1 MNGIPFSKCVK
12 LIRVCKV
19 PLRHGNHLKE
29 LCFLAK
35 HYWTILITYIVMQ
48 LSGLLGVP
56 LLQKLN
62 IADPVVIWSVF
73 SFLTALVIM
82 LFLLRSTP
90 DVPFERSTRVSG
102 GQAVGW
108 SILGVFMAYA
118 SQIVA
123 AMIEMNVLGIDPGSE
138 NTEMLI
144 EVAKASPIF
153 IIVTSI
159 IGPILEEIV
168 FRKVIFGSLYKRFN
182 FWIAGILSSV
192 IFAAIHFDFSH
203 LLIYTA
209 MGLTFAF
216 LYVKTKRLIVPIIAH
231 MTMNTFVVLINV
243 YFADDIMEM
252 EKQLNQTQS
261 FIGGLFS

>member
-1 MNGIPFSKCVK
+1 M
-12 LIRVCKV
+12 
-19 PLRHGNHLKE
+19 
-29 LCFLAK
+29 AK

-48 LSGLLGVP
+48 LSGVVGVP
-56 LLQKLN
+56 LLQQLN
-62 IADPVVIWSVF
+62 VADPIVTWSVF
-73 SFLTALVIM
+73 SFLTALIIM

-90 DVPFERSTRVSG
+90 DVPFERSARVSP
-102 GQAVGW
+102 GQAIGW
-108 SILGVFMAYA
+108 SVLGVFMAYA
-118 SQIVA
+118 SQIIA
-123 AMIEMNVLGIDPGSE
+123 AMIEMNVFGIDPGSE

-203 LLIYTA
+203 ILIYTA

>member
-1 MNGIPFSKCVK
+1 MD
-12 LIRVCKV
+12 
-19 PLRHGNHLKE
+19 
-29 LCFLAK
+29 K

-62 IADPVVIWSVF
+62 VADPVVIWSVF
-73 SFLTALVIM
+73 SFLTALIIM
-82 LFLLRSTP
+82 LVLLRSTP

-123 AMIEMNVLGIDPGSE
+123 AMIEMNVFGIDPGSE

-203 LLIYTA
+203 ILIYTA

>member
-1 MNGIPFSKCVK
+1 M
-12 LIRVCKV
+12 
-19 PLRHGNHLKE
+19 
-29 LCFLAK
+29 AK

-62 IADPVVIWSVF
+62 VADPVVIWSVF
-73 SFLTALVIM
+73 SFLTALIIM
-82 LFLLRSTP
+82 LVLLRSTP

-123 AMIEMNVLGIDPGSE
+123 AMIEMNVFGIDPGSE

-203 LLIYTA
+203 ILIYTA

>member
-1 MNGIPFSKCVK
+1 M
-12 LIRVCKV
+12 
-19 PLRHGNHLKE
+19 
-29 LCFLAK
+29 AK

-252 EKQLNQTQS
+252 EKQLNQAQS

>member
-1 MNGIPFSKCVK
+1 M
-12 LIRVCKV
+12 
-19 PLRHGNHLKE
+19 
-29 LCFLAK
+29 AK

-48 LSGLLGVP
+48 LSGLIGVD
-56 LLQKLN
+56 LLQSLN
-62 IADPVVIWSVF
+62 VPNPVVSWSVV
-73 SFLTALVIM
+73 SFLAALIIM
-82 LFLLRSTP
+82 LLLLRSTP
-90 DVPFERSTRVSG
+90 DVPFERSTRVSS
-102 GQAVGW
+102 GQAIGW

-118 SQIVA
+118 SQIIA
-123 AMIEMNVLGIDPGSE
+123 AMIEMNVFGIEPGSE

-144 EVAKASPIF
+144 EVAKAAPIF

-168 FRKVIFGSLYKRFN
+168 FRKVIFGALYTRFN

-203 LLIYTA
+203 ILIYTA
-209 MGLTFAF
+209 MGLTFAY

-231 MTMNTFVVLINV
+231 MTMNTIVVLINV

-252 EKQLNQTQS
+252 EKQLNQMQS
-261 FIGGLFS
+261 FIGGLFT

>member
-1 MNGIPFSKCVK
+1 M
-12 LIRVCKV
+12 
-19 PLRHGNHLKE
+19 
-29 LCFLAK
+29 AK

-48 LSGLLGVP
+48 LSGLVGVP

-108 SILGVFMAYA
+108 SILGVVMAYA

-123 AMIEMNVLGIDPGSE
+123 AMIEMNVFGIDPGSE

-203 LLIYTA
+203 ILIYTA

>member
-1 MNGIPFSKCVK
+1 M
-12 LIRVCKV
+12 
-19 PLRHGNHLKE
+19 
-29 LCFLAK
+29 AK

-48 LSGLLGVP
+48 LSGFVGVS
-56 LLQKLN
+56 LLQALN
-62 IADPVVIWSVF
+62 IPDPVVTWSVF
-73 SFLTALVIM
+73 SFLMALIIM

-90 DVPFERSTRVSG
+90 DVPFERSTRVSV
-102 GQAVGW
+102 GQTIGW
-108 SILGVFMAYA
+108 SILGVLMAYA
-118 SQIVA
+118 SQIIA

-203 LLIYTA
+203 ILVYAA

-231 MTMNTFVVLINV
+231 MTMNTIVVLINV
-243 YFADDIMEM
+243 YLADDIMKM
-252 EKQLNQTQS
+252 EKQLEQMQS
-261 FIGGLFS
+261 FIGGLF

>member
-1 MNGIPFSKCVK
+1 M
-12 LIRVCKV
+12 
-19 PLRHGNHLKE
+19 
-29 LCFLAK
+29 AK

-48 LSGLLGVP
+48 LSGLVGVP

-123 AMIEMNVLGIDPGSE
+123 AMIEMNVFGIDPGSE

-144 EVAKASPIF
+144 EVAKAAPIF